1 MPVTRAGVCGPCL
14 LAARLGEDDPWV
26 WAELHD
32 EALAPGRPRQLTLE
46 IEGITLPEAR
56 AVRMP
61 QAKAGRRYNVP
72 SWLRARFPEPVQDD
86 PRICPPQVPGQLG
99 LFPTP
104 ARQFSRTHAARITDR
119 SISGFEAVAEQLRL
133 MADERRVRARTVWI
147 WRLEGFAR
155 LALAA
160 RDPDQQQVAAQAL
173 DDLLYSGPVLGQALD
188 RAGLLAPAPSRRLVA
203 PRRTG
208 PTRRF
213 AHKRRRARAQAEVQ
227 RRLSEHLLDPAQ
239 LELFPAPPRDWTLLD
254 TTRPPALTAAAADLV
269 ADFITYM
276 RGRGWNTDSFSGS
289 VRTLRIVTGHLGAE
303 VPIQETDIRALASM
317 RTTLHGPRVV
327 NYLRLRG
334 LLEAQPP
341 SDPCIA
347 RARQHA
353 STVSHP
359 AFAAALHAFIDVL
372 LGQGSTS
379 SRPRSPKTVEN
390 YVVAV
395 LPTLEAW
402 TADGLTDP
410 RQITKK
416 HIEAA
421 LDPLTGDQTRRL
433 DTSRRSLFRALKRER
448 LIFRDP
454 ARGVSLTVSRPLP
467 AALPSDRLAGL
478 LDKVDDPRDRLMAAL
493 VAVYALLPG
502 QLVRLLRTDL
512 DRSKGRLRLRRP
524 GRMDHLVYLDAFTL
538 RLATA
543 WELQRHRRWPDSSN
557 PHFFVTRNTAVDD
570 SGPPISAGV
579 VRKTFERLGL
589 RAGAL
594 RVDRIYDEAR
604 HSADP
609 VRLME
614 LFGLPTSPPPATS
627 CPHTRR
633 RRTAPSPRRATTLG
647 TDRAARRRRTVSV
660 SSSHYVEW
668 HLPGYG
674 PILELG
680 VALAW
685 LQVSEQIPTTGRRA
699 IMANVTCF
707 SVRPEPQSIP
717 PDGTVFFMV
726 GPDDRLG
733 GAAITATVQAG
744 SGSGRPVFAE
754 VTQMATRSQSDS
766 PEPTTSHFLDIV
778 VRNNGHVSDDAA
790 TIDFYDVFITSI
802 TP

>member
-208 PTRRF
+208 PTRRSGQQDPERRGQCDHCLAWANDRRVLCGACTNWCFTIRQRGGSEAECSRCHRNLLLSGGMCRRCRIVIAETETDTAQIAMKGGDQLWIARPHAGLATAGVLPDAAPRQGRF

-239 LELFPAPPRDWTLLD
+239 LELFPAPPRDWTRLD

-334 LLEAQPP
+334 LLEAQQP

-421 LDPLTGDQTRRL
+421 LDPLTGDQARRL
-433 DTSRRSLFRALKRER
+433 HTSLRSLFRALKRER

-579 VRKTFERLGL
+579 VQKTFERLGL

-614 LFGLPTSPPPATS
+614 LFGLSNLAAT
-627 CPHTRR
+627 R
-633 RRTAPSPRRATTLG
+633 
-647 TDRAARRRRTVSV
+647 
-660 SSSHYVEW
+660 YVLSAHPEKKN
-668 HLPGYG
+668 G
-674 PILELG
+674 PI
-680 VALAW
+680 A
-685 LQVSEQIPTTGRRA
+685 P
-699 IMANVTCF
+699 
-707 SVRPEPQSIP
+707 
-717 PDGTVFFMV
+717 
-726 GPDDRLG
+726 
-733 GAAITATVQAG
+733 
-744 SGSGRPVFAE
+744 
-754 VTQMATRSQSDS
+754 
-766 PEPTTSHFLDIV
+766 
-778 VRNNGHVSDDAA
+778 
-790 TIDFYDVFITSI
+790 
-802 TP
+802 